1 MREYNLLFTFRPRD
15 LNQYIM
21 KNILFNL
28 IVIGLMGF
36 SSILVGCKKKCQVDD
51 LSSDSGEIVDNVT
64 IIPSGGSLTGNMGY
78 DFVIDA
84 DHQHADAF
92 QIRFGDA
99 PSSAV
104 DYSKYYILANPL
116 MVKCNVALERSVTID
131 DANQKVIYSVKAT
144 QCTDCEGSNYLEN
157 YVLVPAFPSNYTL
170 ELDTVVI
177 TKE

>member
-1 MREYNLLFTFRPRD
+1 MREYNLLFTFRPRE